1 VGVGVSDVNG
11 DISHT
16 YTNSQTGDIETNTQ
30 TVTILAGT
38 TEASFT
44 VNTIDDLLAET
55 DENFTVTISN
65 PQGGGLESIV
75 IDDAAASVVT
85 GITDGTP
92 TAEDTVYAVITG
104 DETVIEGDT
113 ADYSVSL
120 QDNDGNPVVV
130 TQATDVTVTFNNIST
145 QDADTDYNNA
155 QTITVTIPAG
165 QSSAALNVD
174 TIDDYLADDGENYSL
189 TITSV
194 GANEFEA
201 VDFSNETTNT
211 VTTTIDSNN
220 AGDSANEGG
229 LDSNDTVYVKLTG
242 DDSQIEAD
250 DAVLTHTL
258 SLVDA
263 DGQPVEIPVGGSVV
277 VNLSYLNDETTAVD
291 FDASSKLT
299 TVTFNASTGNQIILT
314 NTVLNDQLKE
324 GVENYQLA
332 ISSVDGTNSG
342 LESVKI
348 DTENSVTGEVV
359 DDVDL
364 KPDVNTVQEDG
375 VLTATG
381 NVLANDEIGT
391 ETSVSLQSQ
400 PSDAND
406 YGALTLNNDGSYTY
420 VLNNNSST
428 VQALARGEVVEQVF
442 TYRVGDDTQ
451 TLTITVTGTNDAPTL
466 DVSGNSNTTVNYT
479 TAYQEGDVPVAISD
493 SSTIADIDNNDTI
506 GSAFIVLTNSQT
518 GDLIA
523 IDEGDLPAGISA
535 TLLGNSRIE
544 LSGSASLADY
554 QSAID
559 AITFANTSA
568 TPSEIDRIIE
578 VTVTDINNADSN
590 TTTTV
595 ISVDATPQAVDDI
608 AQVTEGGKTI
618 SSNTT
623 SLNLLTNDDLGTPNT
638 TITSFT
644 YLDENGIS
652 QTGAIGS
659 AVDTQYG
666 SLTINANG
674 TWTYTSDDTSDNLNG
689 IIDSISYTITDA
701 DGDTST
707 ADFNI
712 TVDDTQP
719 TALIPEVTLNED
731 DLAGGTDTTPDA
743 LRAMRNLG
751 ITKAADDISDV
762 VFTGVTT
769 AGLEALALAS
779 NGEPLTYEV
788 SNDGHTVVASSA
800 TGNSVFTITLTNPT
814 DSTGDTQAFVFELQG
829 QLDHTDGVTITLP
842 VKYEIQDTDSATV
855 QKFNVNIEDD
865 KVLAKDDTPVSVVEG
880 SYVDGDDST
889 LLTGNVIDN
898 DKGADA
904 DLKINNFT
912 YSDKDGNTVEDS
924 TEFGVSL
931 ETPTGIL
938 TVNEDGSWTF
948 AANKAI
954 DNRDPAPNLQ
964 DDGSFSYTLIDADGD
979 VSDAAKQPIS
989 VTDTAPVIES
999 DESVVLK
1006 ESDLFPNSGTASTY
1020 VVKVESAF
1028 TVTGNEDNISDIY
1041 FTMGDGDLINGRFQS
1056 SGLPLYYRYA
1066 EVDGV
1071 IDYSTLYVSTTQR
1084 GELIADTVDN
1094 PNNNVIFKVEINP
1107 EGLPYTSA
1115 DALTYTATL
1124 YDTIRHDN
1132 IDADND
1138 GRLDNIIFDLDYAVV
1153 DEDGS
1158 ITEDQFDVEVEN
1170 RLFNKDLD
1178 FTINEGDFG
1187 DITGDENIA
1196 PNGKDA
1202 LLINAA
1208 ENFDGGVVTILN
1220 YDLSS
1225 SRVLQS
1231 GQSIYIDVNGNAI
1244 ATDDQDNPAIVGSL
1258 KNIGNGQ
1265 IEFNPEE
1272 NYSSIATPNDR
1283 NVGTAE
1289 APTGYE
1295 QTPDSFDPNYSVMFN
1310 IRLQD
1315 GGQTLTSRINIEVDP
1330 VADAPIIVIDA
1341 AEVDIVDGVYT
1352 NDVKEDSSTQLGFIA
1367 PIIGDNGGE
1376 ASTDLSI
1383 YDDPVYGDDYINGT
1397 KSENDDNTNGGSVDR
1412 SERFGAITLSG
1423 FPDGVQLFYTDVNG
1437 VQDISDRIGEDGT
1450 ITFKLTDGTHINNEF
1465 TADVENMTSADFES
1479 LIVSNPD
1486 QNATNFTVTMSVTE
1500 YEVDENGI
1508 PYPLEPNDS
1517 SSADPDGSLIGETTS
1532 VDILIDV
1539 QAVTDASIIDLVEP
1553 DTPLPPGTTSIT
1565 LSDDPNNGIDK
1576 NDTINAVIDEDSS
1589 LDLQSILNETFI
1601 DDDGSEEYWYSIEG
1615 FVDALNGQVVTIN
1628 GNSYTIADGTVTL
1641 PKARVTA
1648 SDLDPSFTFTPPKD
1662 FAGVINATLTL
1673 NTQDTDA
1680 DSVGIAPAIQTAS
1693 VQLNITV
1700 NPTIDVTAVNPQ
1712 AGAEDT
1718 AIALFTT
1725 NAVGDSVF
1733 TITDQNGSGEFSKEE
1748 FSKIGISQSSLD
1760 ASGGT
1765 VLNENNQ
1772 IVDLTTLAT
1781 ETIDGD
1787 IYYIFGNNPSDVAG
1801 FTIKPPAH
1809 SSTDISL
1816 TYFVE
1821 TTDGSV
1827 DSANP
1832 ITENETF
1839 DVTIKVT
1846 PVAERADIDS
1856 DGDNSNDV
1864 TLNPDHTY
1872 SALVFE
1878 DGDADGISSTA
1889 PVWYDLST
1897 DPSDTNFD
1905 LLDGWSNED
1914 DTNDNN
1920 IYTKSEETFARLIV
1934 QIRAE
1939 DGDWVNASGAQFR
1952 YDSAG
1957 ETQTVTAG
1965 KNGIDIPVAGLSSL
1979 AFIPPNNYSGELRIQ
1994 EQAVTIDYDE
2004 DDDTATD
2011 KVVSGESFLYLTVT
2025 PVADDVLLSV
2035 QPAKGEEDAGRSNG
2049 NPTDEDSYTPD
2060 DTIDNPE
2067 GGIAL
2072 KIKAQSKDKDG
2083 SETFNVTID
2092 AIPDGAYLYVW
2103 DADNGANGGY
2113 VLIDQNY
2120 GAVNDVTT
2128 VDNADDTWSV
2138 TLTDYQSDKVP
2149 SFIPPLNSNDNY
2161 TLQVTGVSVDGTDTS
2176 EPSASLAL
2184 PIKIDTIADKILN
2197 DELNKVTF
2205 DYGGQTSD
2213 NYAVILEE
2221 SALDAANSEIAFRS
2235 IFKTPEDIRSY
2246 DDDGSEIVT
2255 YVITGLDDRFAMQ
2268 GADVTFIG
2276 GEGTARQW
2284 VVTDEAINNGEIILK
2299 TADNFAG
2306 EINFNIK
2313 GVSTEKTGGSEASQ
2327 NLQPVQIFVKPDA
2340 LDNDVVNPTAE
2351 QNENDSVTLD
2361 FERAFRRTDNPD
2373 DWTSGV
2379 EELKSVAI
2387 SVTDLEALGVQL
2399 TVGVGVNSV
2408 VITSANLEVADAG
2421 FYTIERDSEGALPKA
2436 SIIAIPAEPASSES
2450 GFVNYQSGN
2459 DVYDFG
2465 IKYTVTDTV
2474 RATNNETADI
2484 VYQTSQTRETT
2495 FVVDVLPTTNVPS
2508 LVNLA
2513 EIETSETI
2521 DIDNADVADDEVI
2534 KTVTLTSPDL
2544 DGSEVFTR
2552 VQVDGVPDG
2561 ILVQV
2566 DANGD
2571 GTFVDAVKA
2580 GDTWYVDF
2588 DDETIDTFITASVD
2602 IKFSVKAGYDVD
2614 NADGLTITVTA
2625 YNQDAP
2631 DVEKSADATFELT
2644 LITGMDGGVEEPPE
2658 LVADLIVKSITL
2670 TEDGAGQSLDNF
2682 IIGSLNQVAYD
2693 NQTSAPISFTI
2704 ANLPD
2709 DVVLQTSNGVSLSKQ
2724 GNTWLISGNVTSD
2737 SDIADLLSNI
2747 SIIPTSDY
2755 STNNQSEAVALDISF
2770 TATDSNGDSETV
2782 TADDPAFP
2790 IGDPDTNDST
2800 LIVLPIT
2807 DYFGF
2812 HEEDP
2817 TAAQNDDNIVI
2828 AEDETRTLTL
2838 DLTKTA
2844 DVGNVEIIGGNVYL
2858 QFADNASVNG
2868 TLEDSNGVPLAT
2880 VSNPAGLPIGEYF
2893 VLPVG
2898 ANNPTS
2904 ANFNFIP
2911 ERNEDGATVIEAYVV
2926 HKETTD
2932 IPDHDIT
2939 TLVSRKDFEV
2949 TVEKGADPLLF
2960 VVNEAA
2966 SNLTVD
2972 EDQGEIGDT
2981 TDVNVVSIVYDTV
2994 QTDEDEGDNDQPA
3007 SFIINNIND
3016 NFTVYYVNDSGDI
3029 VIANKTGTGSWS
3041 LPSTETNPT
3050 PEIFIQAPENY
3061 SGTSSAV
3068 ISVLS
3073 TDGLQGDTTT
3083 VDLVFNPIADG
3094 VELTPQNSAG
3104 KAYTWVELNTNAK
3117 MEDTDGNDTGEGG
3130 SETLTLTI
3138 TPEDGKPFDE
3148 SMLFRIGDTGE
3159 VIGLRNADNDGDEVS
3174 VEFVAGSY
3182 VLSGVPS
3189 SSINDIQILY
3199 QSYNGTITYTGK
3211 TVETSDPDQVFSSE
3225 EIKTADLNLSE
3236 SVAIET
3242 GEQNDTITTTNSS
3255 TTVNSGVGDDSITG
3269 GAGDDFLDGGTGVN
3283 TLIGGAGN
3291 DTLVFSFDNSLMDGG
3306 DGIDTLL
3313 INVANTTIDF
3323 GGFDSG
3329 VIENIEMID
3338 LTGNDAQS
3346 LINIGTND
3354 VITMTESNNELFING
3369 DDEDKISLTAEFV
3382 EQEVSDQADYI
3393 QYQSTIDSTVNLYVH
3408 EDITI
3413 L

>member
-1 VGVGVSDVNG
+1 MKIDNVPVTDVTV
-11 DISHT
+11 DITYT

-30 TVTILAGT
+30 TVTILAGA

-44 VNTIDDLLAET
+44 VDTIDDLLAET

-75 IDDAAASVVT
+75 IDDTAASVVT

-104 DETVIEGDT
+104 DETVTEGDT

-120 QDNDGNPVVV
+120 KDNDGNPVIV
-130 TQATDVTVTFNNIST
+130 TQDTDVTVTFNNGST
-145 QDADTDYNNA
+145 QDADTEYNNA

-201 VDFSNETTNT
+201 VDFSDEATNT

-229 LDSNDTVYVKLTG
+229 LDSNDSVYVKLTG

-263 DGQPVEIPVGGSVV
+263 DGQPVELPVGGSVV
-277 VNLSYLNDETTAVD
+277 VNLSYLNDETTAAD

-342 LESVKI
+342 FESVKI
-348 DTENSVTGEVV
+348 DTQNSATGEIV

-381 NVLANDEIGT
+381 NVLTNDEIGT
-391 ETSVSLQSQ
+391 ESSVSLQSQ

-420 VLNNNSST
+420 ILDNDSST
-428 VQALARGEVVEQVF
+428 VQALAQGEAIDQVF
-442 TYRVGDDTQ
+442 TYKVGEVTQ
-451 TLTITVTGTNDAPTL
+451 ILTITVTGTNDAPTL
-466 DVSGNSNTTVNYT
+466 DVSGNSNTTVNYA
-479 TAYQEGDVPVAISD
+479 TAYQEGGVPVAISD
-493 SSTIADIDNNDTI
+493 SSAIADIDNNDTI
-506 GSAFIVLTNSQT
+506 GSALIVLTNSQI

-523 IDEGDLPAGISA
+523 IDEGALPAGIAA

-544 LSGSASLADY
+544 LSGNASLADY

-652 QTGAIGS
+652 QTGVTGS
-659 AVDTQYG
+659 AIDTQYG

-731 DLAGGTDTTPDA
+731 DLTGGTDTTPDA
-743 LRAMRNLG
+743 LRATRNLG

-769 AGLEALALAS
+769 AGLEALALES
-779 NGEPLTYEV
+779 NGEPLTYQV
-788 SNDGHTVVASSA
+788 SNGGHTVVASSA

-912 YSDKDGNTVEDS
+912 YLDKDGNAVEDS
-924 TEFGVSL
+924 TEFGVDL

-979 VSDAAKQPIS
+979 VSDAAEQSIS
-989 VTDTAPVIES
+989 VTDTVPIIES
-999 DESVVLK
+999 DESVILK
-1006 ESDLFPNSGTASTY
+1006 EDELFPNSGTASTY
-1020 VVKVESAF
+1020 VAKVESAF

-1041 FTMGDGDLINGRFQS
+1041 FTVADGTLINGRFQS

-1124 YDTIRHDN
+1124 YDTIKHDN

-1170 RLFNKDLD
+1170 RAFDEDIN

-1187 DITGDENIA
+1187 DVTEDENVS

-1208 ENFDGGVVTILN
+1208 ENFDGGIVTILN

-1225 SRVLQS
+1225 SIDLQS
-1231 GQSIYIDVNGNAI
+1231 GDLIYIDVNGNARD
-1244 ATDDQDNPAIVGSL
+1244 ANGLYTAENPAVVGSL
-1258 KNIGNGQ
+1258 RNIGNGQ

-1310 IRLQD
+1310 LRAQV
-1315 GGQTLTSRINIEVDP
+1315 GGQTLTSKINIEVDP
-1330 VADAPIIVIDA
+1330 VADAPIIIIDDT
-1341 AEVDIVDGVYT
+1341 EVDIVDGVYT
-1352 NDVKEDSSTQLGFIA
+1352 NYVEEDSSTQLGFIA
-1367 PIIGDNGGE
+1367 PIIGDNGVE

-1383 YDDPVYGDDYINGT
+1383 YDPNYVNGT
-1397 KSENDDNTNGGSVDR
+1397 KRENDDDINGGSVDR

-1423 FPDGVQLFYTDVNG
+1423 LPEGAQLFY
-1437 VQDISDRIGEDGT
+1437 IDGSGTQQIIIARTGDDGKVT
-1450 ITFKLTDGTHINNEF
+1450 IKLTDGTHIADSEF
-1465 TADVENMTSADFES
+1465 TADVEMTSAQFES
-1479 LIVSNPD
+1479 LIVSHLEQD
-1486 QNATNFTVTMSVTE
+1486 ATNFTVTMSVTE
-1500 YEVDENGI
+1500 YEVDENGV

-1517 SSADPDGSLIGETTS
+1517 SSADPDGSLIAETTS
-1532 VDILIDV
+1532 VDMLIDV
-1539 QAVTDASIIDLVEP
+1539 QAVTDTTVIDLVEP
-1553 DTPLPPGTTSIT
+1553 VALPPGTTSIT

-1589 LDLQSILNETFI
+1589 LDLQSVLNETFV
-1601 DDDGSEEYWYSIEG
+1601 DTDGSERYWYSIEG
-1615 FVDALNGQVVTIN
+1615 LAELNGQVVMVN
-1628 GNSYTIADGTVTL
+1628 GTSYTVTNGTVTL
-1641 PKARVTA
+1641 PRARVTD
-1648 SDLDPSFTFTPPKD
+1648 DLDPSFIFTPPAD
-1662 FAGVINATLTL
+1662 FAGVIEATLTL
-1673 NTQDTDA
+1673 NTLDRDA
-1680 DSVGIAPAIQTAS
+1680 DSANIAPAIQTEKTS

-1712 AGAEDT
+1712 TGAEDT

-1725 NAVGDSVF
+1725 NDAGDSVF
-1733 TITDQNGSGEFSKEE
+1733 TITDKDGSEE

-1765 VLNENNQ
+1765 VLDENNQ

-1787 IYYIFGNNPSDVAG
+1787 IYYIFGDNLSNVAG
-1801 FTIKPPAH
+1801 YTITPPAH
-1809 SSTDISL
+1809 SSADISL

-1827 DSANP
+1827 DSDNP
-1832 ITENETF
+1832 ITDNETF

-1846 PVAERADIDS
+1846 PVAESADIDS

-1864 TLNPDHTY
+1864 TLNSGHTY
-1872 SALVFE
+1872 DVPVFE
-1878 DGDADGISSTA
+1878 DGDDDGVSSSA

-1897 DPSDTNFD
+1897 DAGFN
-1905 LLDGWSNED
+1905 LLNGWSNED
-1914 DTNDNN
+1914 DSTDFGKPSHSAVS
-1920 IYTKSEETFARLIV
+1920 IDSEETFARLTV

-1939 DGDWVNASGAQFR
+1939 NGDWVNATGAQFR
-1952 YDSAG
+1952 YDIAG

-1965 KNGIDIPVAGLSSL
+1965 TNGVDVPVAGLSSL

-2004 DDDTATD
+2004 DDDTAID

-2035 QPAKGEEDAGRSNG
+2035 QPAQGVEDAGRSNG
-2049 NPTDEDSYTPD
+2049 NPTGIDGYTPD
-2060 DTIDNPE
+2060 DTIDNPS
-2067 GGIAL
+2067 GGIEL
-2072 KIKAQSKDKDG
+2072 KIKAQSKDTDG
-2083 SETFNVTID
+2083 SETFNITING
-2092 AIPDGAYLYVW
+2092 IPDGASLYVW
-2103 DADNGANGGY
+2103 DTANGANGGY

-2120 GAVNDVTT
+2120 GTVNDIATVD
-2128 VDNADDTWSV
+2128 VDNADNIWSV
-2138 TLTDYQSDKVP
+2138 TLTDYQNDKVP
-2149 SFIPPLNSNDNY
+2149 LFIPPLNSNEDY
-2161 TLQVTGVSVDGTDTS
+2161 TLLVSGVSVDGADTS
-2176 EPSASLAL
+2176 EPSTPLAL
-2184 PIKIDTIADKILN
+2184 PIKITTVADKILN
-2197 DELNKVTF
+2197 DELNEVTF
-2205 DYGGQTSD
+2205 DYGGQTSES
-2213 NYAVILEE
+2213 YAVILEE
-2221 SALDAANSEIAFRS
+2221 SDLDAADNEIVFS
-2235 IFKTPEDIRSY
+2235 TIFQTPMDIRSY
-2246 DDDGSEIVT
+2246 DNDGSEVVT
-2255 YVITGLDDRFAMQ
+2255 YVITGLDDRFTMQ

-2276 GEGTARQW
+2276 GQGAARQW

-2299 TADNFAG
+2299 TEDNFAG

-2313 GVSTEKTGGSEASQ
+2313 GVSTERTGGSEESQ
-2327 NLQPVQIFVKPDA
+2327 NNQPVQIFVKPDA

-2351 QNENDSVTLD
+2351 QNENESVTLD
-2361 FERAFRRTDNPD
+2361 FERAFRRTDNTD
-2373 DWTSGV
+2373 NWTSGV

-2387 SVTDLEALGVQL
+2387 SLTDLDALGVQL
-2399 TVGVGVNSV
+2399 TVGDV
-2408 VITSANLEVADAG
+2408 VITSSNPEVDAG
-2421 FYTIERDSEGALPKA
+2421 FYTIERDSDGALPVT
-2436 SIIAIPAEPASSES
+2436 SIIAIAADPASAES
-2450 GFVNYQSGN
+2450 KFVNHQSGN
-2459 DVYDFG
+2459 DVYQFG

-2484 VYQTSQTRETT
+2484 VYQTTSTRETD
-2495 FVVDVLPTTNVPS
+2495 FVVDVLPITDEPS

-2513 EIETSETI
+2513 EIKTSETI
-2521 DIDNADVADDEVI
+2521 DIVNLDAADDEFI

-2566 DANGD
+2566 DANGN
-2571 GTFVDAVKA
+2571 GTFVEAIKA
-2580 GDTWYVDF
+2580 GDTWYVVF
-2588 DDETIDTFITASVD
+2588 DDETINTSITASVD

-2614 NADGLTITVTA
+2614 NAENVPITVTA

-2631 DVEKSADATFELT
+2631 DVEQSAQATFALT
-2644 LITGMDGGVEEPPE
+2644 LITGMDGGVEEPPV

-2682 IIGSLNQVAYD
+2682 ITGTLNQVAYD

-2709 DVVLQTSNGVSLSKQ
+2709 DVVLESSNGVSLSKQ

-2737 SDIADLLSNI
+2737 SDIAELLSNI

-2755 STNNQSEAVALDISF
+2755 STNNQSEAVILDISF
-2770 TATDSNGDSETV
+2770 TATDSNGDSDSEAVTV
-2782 TADDPAFP
+2782 DNQ
-2790 IGDPDTNDST
+2790 GTNDST

-2807 DYFGF
+2807 DYFEF
-2812 HEEDP
+2812 HEDDP
-2817 TAAQNDDNIVI
+2817 TVPENDDNIVI

-2838 DLTKTA
+2838 ELTKTA
-2844 DVGNVEIIGGNVYL
+2844 DVGNVEVIDGSVYL
-2858 QFADNASVNG
+2858 RFTNNASING

-2880 VSNPAGLPIGEYF
+2880 VTNPVGLPVGEYF

-2898 ANNPTS
+2898 ADNPAS
-2904 ANFNFIP
+2904 ANFNFVP
-2911 ERNEDGATVIEAYVV
+2911 DANEDGATVIEAYVV

-2932 IPDHDIT
+2932 IPDHDTT
-2939 TLVSRKDFEV
+2939 TLVSRKDFEI
-2949 TVEKGADPLLF
+2949 TVEKGPDPLLF

-2972 EDQGEIGDT
+2972 EDQGEIGADT
-2981 TDVNVVSIVYDTV
+2981 DINVVSIVYDTV
-2994 QTDEDEGDNDQPA
+2994 QTDEDDQPA
-3007 SFIINNIND
+3007 TFILNNVND
-3016 NFTVYYVNDSGDI
+3016 NFTVYYVNDGGDI

-3117 MEDTDGNDTGEGG
+3117 MEDTDGNGIDEGG

-3138 TPEDGKPFDE
+3138 TPEDDKPFDE

-3159 VIGLRNADNDGDEVS
+3159 VIGLRNADNDGDGVS
-3174 VEFVAGSY
+3174 VEFVGGSY

-3199 QSYNGTITYTGK
+3199 QAYNGTITYTGK
-3211 TVETSDPDQVFSSE
+3211 TVETSDPEQVFSSE

-3242 GEQNDTITTTNSS
+3242 GEQNDTIITTNSS
-3255 TTVNSGVGDDSITG
+3255 TTVNSGAGDDSITG

-3291 DTLVFSFDNSLMDGG
+3291 DTLVFSADNTLMDGG

-3313 INVANTTIDF
+3313 INVDNTTIDF
-3323 GGFDSG
+3323 GDFDSS
-3329 VIENIEMID
+3329 VINNMEIID
-3338 LTGNDAQS
+3338 MTGNGAQS
-3346 LINIGTND
+3346 LINLSTSD
-3354 VITMTESNNELFING
+3354 VIAMTDSNNELFING
-3369 DDEDKISLTAEFV
+3369 DNGDNGNNGNNGDEVSLTADFV
-3382 EQEVSDQADYI
+3382 AQQVSDQADYT
-3393 QYQSTIDSTVNLYVH
+3393 QYQSTIDPTVNLYIH
-3408 EDITI
+3408 SDITI

>member
-1 VGVGVSDVNG
+1 M
-11 DISHT
+11 T
-16 YTNSQTGDIETNTQ
+16 
-30 TVTILAGT
+30 
-38 TEASFT
+38 
-44 VNTIDDLLAET
+44 
-55 DENFTVTISN
+55 
-65 PQGGGLESIV
+65 
-75 IDDAAASVVT
+75 
-85 GITDGTP
+85 
-92 TAEDTVYAVITG
+92 
-104 DETVIEGDT
+104 EGDT

-120 QDNDGNPVVV
+120 KDNDGNPVIV
-130 TQATDVTVTFNNIST
+130 TQDTDVTVTFNNGST
-145 QDADTDYNNA
+145 QDADTEYNNA

-201 VDFSNETTNT
+201 VDFSDEATNT

-229 LDSNDTVYVKLTG
+229 LDSNDIVYVKLTG

-250 DAVLTHTL
+250 NAALTHTL

-263 DGQPVEIPVGGSVV
+263 DGQPVELPVGGSVV
-277 VNLSYLNDETTAVD
+277 VNLSYVNDETTAAD

-324 GVENYQLA
+324 GFENYQLA

-342 LESVKI
+342 FESVKI

-391 ETSVSLQSQ
+391 ESSVSLQSQ

-420 VLNNNSST
+420 VLNNDSST
-428 VQALARGEVVEQVF
+428 VQALAQREVIEQVF
-442 TYRVGDDTQ
+442 TYKVGEVTQ

-466 DVSGNSNTTVNYT
+466 DVSGNSNTTVNYA
-479 TAYQEGDVPVAISD
+479 TAYQEGGVPVAISD
-493 SSTIADIDNNDTI
+493 SSAIADIDNNDTI
-506 GSAFIVLTNSQT
+506 GSALIVLTNSQT

-523 IDEGDLPAGISA
+523 IDEGALPAGIAA

-544 LSGSASLADY
+544 LSGNASLADY

-559 AITFANTSA
+559 GITFANTSA

-590 TTTTV
+590 ITTTV

-623 SLNLLTNDDLGTPNT
+623 SLNLLTNDDLGTENT
-638 TITSFT
+638 AITGFT
-644 YLDENGIS
+644 YTNESGNQIQVNSTDLGN
-652 QTGAIGS
+652 

-701 DGDTST
+701 DGDIST

-731 DLAGGTDTTPDA
+731 DLTDGTDATPDA
-743 LRAMRNLG
+743 LRATRNLG

-769 AGLEALALAS
+769 AGLEALALES
-779 NGEPLTYEV
+779 NGEPLTYQV

-814 DSTGDTQAFVFELQG
+814 DSTGNAQAFVFELQG

-912 YSDKDGNTVEDS
+912 YLDKDGNAVEDS
-924 TEFGVSL
+924 TEFGVDL

-954 DNRDPAPNLQ
+954 DNRVPAPPLPDPQ
-964 DDGSFSYTLIDADGD
+964 EDGSFSYTLIDADGD
-979 VSDAAKQPIS
+979 VSDAAEQPIS

-999 DESVVLK
+999 DESVILK

-1041 FTMGDGDLINGRFQS
+1041 FTMGDGTLINGRFES

-1124 YDTIRHDN
+1124 YDTIKHDN

-1158 ITEDQFDVEVEN
+1158 IAEDQFDVEVEN
-1170 RLFNKDLD
+1170 RVFNEDFN
-1178 FTINEGDFG
+1178 FTINEDDFA
-1187 DITGDENIA
+1187 DITEDESTA
-1196 PNGKDA
+1196 ANGRDA

-1208 ENFDGGVVTILN
+1208 ENFDGGMVTILN

-1225 SRVLQS
+1225 SIDLQS

-1244 ATDDQDNPAIVGSL
+1244 NTDDSDNPAIVGSL
-1258 KNIGNGQ
+1258 RNIGNGQ
-1265 IEFNPEE
+1265 IEFVPEE

-1283 NVGTAE
+1283 VDL
-1289 APTGYE
+1289 PDRPSSYE
-1295 QTPDSFDPNYSVMFN
+1295 QTPNEFNDFYSVMFN
-1310 IRLQD
+1310 LRAQV
-1315 GGQTLTSRINIEVDP
+1315 GGQTLTSKVNIEVDP
-1330 VADAPIIVIDA
+1330 VADAPIIIIDD
-1341 AEVDIVDGVYT
+1341 EVNIVNGVYT
-1352 NDVKEDSSTQLGFIA
+1352 NYVEEDSSTQLGFIA
-1367 PIIGDNGGE
+1367 PIIGDNGDE
-1376 ASTDLSI
+1376 VS
-1383 YDDPVYGDDYINGT
+1383 
-1397 KSENDDNTNGGSVDR
+1397 NDDAINGGSVDR

-1423 FPDGVQLFYTDVNG
+1423 FPDGAQLFYTDG
-1437 VQDISDRIGEDGT
+1437 SGTQQIIIARTGDDGT
-1450 ITFKLTDGTHINNEF
+1450 VTIKLTDGTHIADSEF
-1465 TADVENMTSADFES
+1465 TADVEMTSAQFES
-1479 LIVSNPD
+1479 LIVSHPEQD
-1486 QNATNFTVTMSVTE
+1486 ATNFTVTMSVTE
-1500 YEVDENGI
+1500 YEVDENGV

-1517 SSADPDGSLIGETTS
+1517 SSADPDGSLIAETTS
-1532 VDILIDV
+1532 VDMLIDV
-1539 QAVTDASIIDLVEP
+1539 QAVTDTTVIDLVEP
-1553 DTPLPPGTTSIT
+1553 VALPPGTTSIT

-1576 NDTINAVIDEDSS
+1576 NDTINAVINEDSS
-1589 LDLQSILNETFI
+1589 LDLQSVLNETFV
-1601 DDDGSEEYWYSIEG
+1601 DTDGSERYWYSIEG
-1615 FVDALNGQVVTIN
+1615 LAELNGQVVMVN
-1628 GNSYTIADGTVTL
+1628 GTSYTVTNGTVTL
-1641 PKARVTA
+1641 PRARVTD
-1648 SDLDPSFTFTPPKD
+1648 DLDPSFIFTPPAD
-1662 FAGVINATLTL
+1662 FAGVIEATLTL
-1673 NTQDTDA
+1673 NTLDRDV
-1680 DSVGIAPAIQTAS
+1680 DSANITPGIQVERTS

-1725 NAVGDSVF
+1725 NAAGDSVF
-1733 TITDQNGSGEFSKEE
+1733 TITDQDGSETLSIVGILKDQIDDLITAGAEISLNGTL
-1748 FSKIGISQSSLD
+1748 ITT
-1760 ASGGT
+1760 A
-1765 VLNENNQ
+1765 
-1772 IVDLTTLAT
+1772 DLTDEEPYYGFDVTDLDGY
-1781 ETIDGD
+1781 TI
-1787 IYYIFGNNPSDVAG
+1787 
-1801 FTIKPPAH
+1801 TPPAH

-1827 DSANP
+1827 DSDNP

-1839 DVTIKVT
+1839 DVTIEVT
-1846 PVAERADIDS
+1846 PVAESADIDS
-1856 DGDNSNDV
+1856 DGDGDNSNDV

-1878 DGDADGISSTA
+1878 DGDEDGISSTA

-1897 DPSDTNFD
+1897 DPSDTNFN
-1905 LLDGWSNED
+1905 LLNGWSNED
-1914 DTNDNN
+1914 DSTDFGKPSHSAVS
-1920 IYTKSEETFARLIV
+1920 IDSEETFARLII

-1939 DGDWVNASGAQFR
+1939 NGDWVNATGAQFR
-1952 YDSAG
+1952 YDIAG

-1965 KNGIDIPVAGLSSL
+1965 TNGVDVPVAGLSSL

-2035 QPAKGEEDAGRSNG
+2035 QPAQGVEDAGRSNG
-2049 NPTDEDSYTPD
+2049 NPTGIDGYTPA
-2060 DTIDNPE
+2060 DTVDTPE
-2067 GGIAL
+2067 EGIEL
-2072 KIKAQSKDKDG
+2072 KIKAQSKDTDG
-2083 SETFNVTID
+2083 SETFNITID
-2092 AIPDGAYLYVW
+2092 AIPDGASLYVW
-2103 DADNGANGGY
+2103 DAANGANGGY

-2120 GAVNDVTT
+2120 GTVNDIAT
-2128 VDNADDTWSV
+2128 VDNIGDTWSV
-2138 TLTDYQSDKVP
+2138 TLTDYQNDKVP
-2149 SFIPPLNSNDNY
+2149 FFIPPLNSNDDY
-2161 TLQVTGVSVDGTDTS
+2161 TLQVSGVSVDGADIS
-2176 EPSASLAL
+2176 DPSTPLAL
-2184 PIKIDTIADKILN
+2184 PIKITTVADKILN
-2197 DELNKVTF
+2197 DELNEVTF
-2205 DYGGQTSD
+2205 DYDGQTSD
-2213 NYAVILEE
+2213 SYAVILEE
-2221 SALDAANSEIAFRS
+2221 SDLDAADNEIVFS
-2235 IFKTPEDIRSY
+2235 TIFQTPMDIRSY
-2246 DDDGSEIVT
+2246 DNDGSEVVT
-2255 YVITGLDDRFAMQ
+2255 YVITGLDDRFTMQ
-2268 GADVTFIG
+2268 GSDVTFIG

-2284 VVTDEAINNGEIILK
+2284 VVTDEAINSGEIVLK
-2299 TADNFAG
+2299 TEDNFAG

-2313 GVSTEKTGGSEASQ
+2313 GISTEKTGGSEASQ

-2351 QNENDSVTLD
+2351 QNENGSVTLD
-2361 FERAFRRTDNPD
+2361 FERAFRRTDNTD
-2373 DWTSGV
+2373 NWTSGV
-2379 EELKSVAI
+2379 EELDSVAI
-2387 SVTDLEALGVQL
+2387 SLTDLEALGVQL
-2399 TVGVGVNSV
+2399 TVGGV
-2408 VITSANLEVADAG
+2408 VITSANPEVDAAG
-2421 FYTIERDSEGALPKA
+2421 FYTIERDSEGALPEA
-2436 SIIAIPAEPASSES
+2436 SIIAIPAEPASAQS
-2450 GFVNYQSGN
+2450 GFVNHKSGN

-2484 VYQTSQTRETT
+2484 VYQTTLTRETD
-2495 FVVDVLPTTNVPS
+2495 FVVDVLPITDEPS

-2521 DIDNADVADDEVI
+2521 NIVNADTADNEFI

-2552 VQVDGVPDG
+2552 VQVGGVPDG

-2566 DANGD
+2566 DADGD
-2571 GTFVDAVKA
+2571 GTFVDAIKA
-2580 GDTWYVDF
+2580 SDTWYVVF
-2588 DDETIDTFITASVD
+2588 DDETINTSITASID

-2614 NADGLTITVTA
+2614 NAENVPITVTA

-2631 DVEKSADATFELT
+2631 DVEQLARAAFKLT
-2644 LITGMDGGVEEPPE
+2644 LVTGTNDNGEEPPE
-2658 LVADLIVKSITL
+2658 LVADLIVQPITL
-2670 TEDGAGQSLDNF
+2670 TEDGAAEPLSNH
-2682 IIGSLNQVAYD
+2682 ITATLNDVAYA
-2693 NQTSAPISFTI
+2693 NQAAAPFSFTI
-2704 ANLPD
+2704 GNLPD
-2709 DVVLQTSNGVSLSKQ
+2709 DVLLSYNGSDQQVSISKQ
-2724 GNTWLISGNVTSD
+2724 GDTWLISGNAIENADIVTILN
-2737 SDIADLLSNI
+2737 DITLV
-2747 SIIPTSDY
+2747 PTSDY
-2755 STNNQSEAVALDISF
+2755 STNNQSEAVTLDISF

-2782 TADDPAFP
+2782 TAADPEFP

-2812 HEEDP
+2812 HEDDP
-2817 TAAQNDDNIVI
+2817 TAPQSDDNIVI

-2844 DVGNVEIIGGNVYL
+2844 DVGNVEVIGGSVYL
-2858 QFADNASVNG
+2858 RFANNASING

-2880 VSNPAGLPIGEYF
+2880 ATNPAGLPVGEYF

-2898 ANNPTS
+2898 ANNPAS

-2932 IPDHDIT
+2932 IPDHDTT

-2949 TVEKGADPLLF
+2949 TVEKGPDPLLF

-2972 EDQGEIGDT
+2972 EDQGEIGADT
-2981 TDVNVVSIVYDTV
+2981 DINVVSIVYDTV
-2994 QTDEDEGDNDQPA
+2994 QTDEDDQPA
-3007 SFIINNIND
+3007 TFILNNVND
-3016 NFTVYYVNDSGDI
+3016 NFTVYYVNDGGDI

-3117 MEDTDGNDTGEGG
+3117 MEDTDGNGIDEGG

-3159 VIGLRNADNDGDEVS
+3159 VIGLRNADNDGDGVS
-3174 VEFVAGSY
+3174 VEFVGGSY

-3199 QSYNGTITYTGK
+3199 QAYNGTITYTGK
-3211 TVETSDPDQVFSSE
+3211 TVETSDPEQVFSSE

-3255 TTVNSGVGDDSITG
+3255 TTVNSGAGDDSITG
-3269 GAGDDFLDGGTGVN
+3269 GAGDDFLDGSTGVN

-3291 DTLVFSFDNSLMDGG
+3291 DTLVFSAINALMDGG

-3313 INVANTTIDF
+3313 INVDNTTMDF
-3323 GGFDSG
+3323 GDFDSS
-3329 VIENIEMID
+3329 VINNMEIID
-3338 LTGNDAQS
+3338 MTGNGAQS
-3346 LINIGTND
+3346 LINLSTSD
-3354 VITMTESNNELFING
+3354 VIAMTDSNNELFING
-3369 DDEDKISLTAEFV
+3369 DNGNNGNNGNNGDEVSLTADFV
-3382 EQEVSDQADYI
+3382 AQQVSDQADYT
-3393 QYQSTIDSTVNLYVH
+3393 QYQSTIDPAVNLYIH
-3408 EDITI
+3408 NDITI

>member
-1 VGVGVSDVNG
+1 MAVPLIGDDIDGTVASVTVLQVPPTNQGVL
-11 DISHT
+11 T
-16 YTNSQTGDIETNTQ
+16 YEDDGQ
-30 TVTILAGT
+30 TVELTPGT
-38 TEASFT
+38 VLTADQITSVVFT
-44 VNTIDDLLAET
+44 PAPNFNGRVSNIQFSTTDDDGAISAPATVEI
-55 DENFTVTISN
+55 TVT
-65 PQGGGLESIV
+65 P
-75 IDDAAASVVT
+75 VVD
-85 GITDGTP
+85 ITY
-92 TAEDTVYAVITG
+92 VVITG
-104 DETVIEGDT
+104 DENVIEGKEAEYTVKFLDE
-113 ADYSVSL
+113 S
-120 QDNDGNPVVV
+120 GNPVVV
-130 TQATDVTVTFNNIST
+130 TQATDVTVIFNNVST
-145 QDADTDYNNA
+145 QDADTGYNNA
-155 QTITVTIPAG
+155 QTITVTIPTG
-165 QSSAALNVD
+165 QSSVALDVD

-201 VDFSNETTNT
+201 VDFSDEATNT

-229 LDSNDTVYVKLTG
+229 LDSNDVVYVKLTG
-242 DDSQIEAD
+242 DDSQVEAD

-263 DGQPVEIPVGGSVV
+263 DGQPVVLPVSGSVV

-314 NTVLNDQLKE
+314 NRVLNDQLKE
-324 GVENYQLA
+324 GIENYQLS

-342 LESVKI
+342 FESVQI
-348 DTENSVTGEVV
+348 VTENSVTGQIV

-375 VLTATG
+375 ILTATG
-381 NVLANDEIGT
+381 NVLANDEVGT

-428 VQALARGEVVEQVF
+428 VQALARGEAVEQVF

-466 DVSGNSNTTVNYT
+466 DVSDNSNTTANYA
-479 TAYQEGDVPVAISD
+479 TAYQEGGVPVAISD
-493 SSTIADIDNNDTI
+493 SSAIADIDNNDTI
-506 GSAFIVLTNSQT
+506 GNVLIVLTNSQT

-523 IDEGDLPAGISA
+523 IEEGDLPAGISA

-578 VTVTDINNADSN
+578 VTVTDINNANSN

-595 ISVDATPQAVDDI
+595 ISVDATPQAVDDT

-652 QTGAIGS
+652 QTGVTGS
-659 AVDTQYG
+659 VIDTQYG

-674 TWTYTSDDTSDNLNG
+674 TWSYTSDDTSDNLNG

-701 DGDTST
+701 DGDTSS

-731 DLAGGTDTTPDA
+731 DLTGGTDTTPDA
-743 LRAMRNLG
+743 LRVTRNLG

-762 VFTGVTT
+762 IFTGVTT
-769 AGLEALALAS
+769 AGLEALALES
-779 NGEPLTYEV
+779 NGEPLTYQV
-788 SNDGHTVVASSA
+788 SNDGHTMVASAIGSE
-800 TGNSVFTITLTNPT
+800 VFTITLTNPT
-814 DSTGDTQAFVFELQG
+814 DSTGDAQAFIFELQG

-855 QKFNVNIEDD
+855 QQFNVNIADD
-865 KVLAKDDTPVSVVEG
+865 KVLATDDTPVSVVEG

-889 LLTGNVIDN
+889 LLTGNVLDN

-904 DLKINNFT
+904 DLKINTFT
-912 YSDKDGNTVEDS
+912 YLDTDGNTVEDS
-924 TEFGVSL
+924 TDFGVGL

-948 AANKAI
+948 AANKEI

-979 VSDAAKQPIS
+979 VSDAAEQPIS

-1006 ESDLFPNSGTASTY
+1006 EGDLFPDSGTASTY
-1020 VVKVESAF
+1020 VVKVDSAF

-1041 FTMGDGDLINGRFQS
+1041 FIMGDGDPINGRFQS

-1084 GELIADTVDN
+1084 GDLIADTVDN

-1132 IDADND
+1132 IDANND

-1178 FTINEGDFG
+1178 FTINEGDFA
-1187 DITGDENIA
+1187 DLTEDENIA

-1225 SRVLQS
+1225 SIDLQS
-1231 GQSIYIDVNGNAI
+1231 GEFIYIDVNGNAI
-1244 ATDDQDNPAIVGSL
+1244 NTDDQNNPAIVGSL
-1258 KNIGNGQ
+1258 RNIGNGQ

-1283 NVGTAE
+1283 ADLPNR
-1289 APTGYE
+1289 PSSYE
-1295 QTPDSFDPNYSVMFN
+1295 QTPNEFNDFYSVMFN
-1310 IRLQD
+1310 LRAQD

-1352 NDVKEDSSTQLGFIA
+1352 NYVEEDSSTQLGFIA
-1367 PIIGDNGGE
+1367 PIIGDNGVE

-1383 YDDPVYGDDYINGT
+1383 YDPNYVNGT
-1397 KSENDDNTNGGSVDR
+1397 KRENDDNINGGSVDR
-1412 SERFGAITLSG
+1412 TERFGAITLSG
-1423 FPDGVQLFYTDVNG
+1423 LPEGAQLSYIDGSGTQQIIIARTGD
-1437 VQDISDRIGEDGT
+1437 DGT
-1450 ITFKLTDGTHINNEF
+1450 VTIKLTDGTHIADSEF
-1465 TADVENMTSADFES
+1465 TADVEMTSDQFES
-1479 LIVSNPD
+1479 LIVFHPD
-1486 QNATNFTVTMSVTE
+1486 QDATNFTVTMSVTE
-1500 YEVDENGI
+1500 YEVDENGV

-1517 SSADPDGSLIGETTS
+1517 SSVDPDSSLIAETTS

-1539 QAVTDASIIDLVEP
+1539 QAVTDTTVIDLLEP
-1553 DTPLPPGTTSIT
+1553 VALPPSTTSIT
-1565 LSDDPNNGIDK
+1565 LSDEPNNGIDK

-1589 LDLQSILNETFI
+1589 LDLQSILNETFV
-1601 DDDGSEEYWYSIEG
+1601 DTDGSEEYWYSIEG
-1615 FVDALNGQVVTIN
+1615 LGELNGQVVTVN
-1628 GNSYTIADGTVTL
+1628 GVSYTVADGTVEL
-1641 PKARVTA
+1641 PRAQVTA
-1648 SDLDPSFTFTPPKD
+1648 EDLDPSFTFTPPAD

-1673 NTQDTDA
+1673 NTR
-1680 DSVGIAPAIQTAS
+1680 DSDSDSIDVNPAIQIEQTS

-1700 NPTIDVTAVNPQ
+1700 NPTIDVTVVDPQ
-1712 AGAEDT
+1712 VGDEDA
-1718 AIALFTT
+1718 AIALFTI
-1725 NAVGDSVF
+1725 NDAGDSVF
-1733 TITDQNGSGEFSKEE
+1733 TITDQDSSETLSIVGILKDQIDDLITAGAEISLNGTPITTADLTDEGLYYGFNVD
-1748 FSKIGISQSSLD
+1748 SLD
-1760 ASGGT
+1760 GY
-1765 VLNENNQ
+1765 
-1772 IVDLTTLAT
+1772 
-1781 ETIDGD
+1781 TI
-1787 IYYIFGNNPSDVAG
+1787 
-1801 FTIKPPAH
+1801 TPPAH
-1809 SSTDISL
+1809 SSADIAL

-1827 DSANP
+1827 DSDNP
-1832 ITENETF
+1832 ITDNDTF

-1846 PVAERADIDS
+1846 PVAESANIDS
-1856 DGDNSNDV
+1856 DGGNGTDV

-1872 SALVFE
+1872 AVPAFE
-1878 DGDADGISSTA
+1878 DGDDDGVSSSA

-1897 DPSDTNFD
+1897 DAGFI
-1905 LLDGWSNED
+1905 LLNGWSNED
-1914 DTNDNN
+1914 DTNDFGEPSHNN
-1920 IYTKSEETFARLIV
+1920 NRTDSEETFARLIV
-1934 QIRAE
+1934 QIK
-1939 DGDWVNASGAQFR
+1939 DDNGDWVNASGAQFR
-1952 YDSAG
+1952 YDIAG
-1957 ETQTVTAG
+1957 EPQTVTAG
-1965 KNGIDIPVAGLSSL
+1965 KNGVDVPVAGLSSL

-2011 KVVSGESFLYLTVT
+2011 KVLSGESFLYLTVT

-2035 QPAKGEEDAGRSNG
+2035 QPAQGVEDAGRSNG
-2049 NPTDEDSYTPD
+2049 NPTGIDGYTPA
-2060 DTIDNPE
+2060 DTIDTPE
-2067 GGIAL
+2067 GGIEL
-2072 KIKAQSKDKDG
+2072 KIKAQSKDTDG
-2083 SETFNVTID
+2083 SETFNITID
-2092 AIPDGAYLYVW
+2092 ALPDGASLYVW
-2103 DADNGANGGY
+2103 DADNSTNGGY
-2113 VLIDQNY
+2113 VLINQNY
-2120 GAVNDVTT
+2120 GTVNDIAT
-2128 VDNADDTWSV
+2128 VDNAGITWSV
-2138 TLTDYQSDKVP
+2138 TLTDYQNDKVP
-2149 SFIPPLNSNDNY
+2149 FFIPPLNSNDNY
-2161 TLQVTGVSVDGTDTS
+2161 TLLVSGVSVDGADTS
-2176 EPSASLAL
+2176 EPSTPLAL
-2184 PIKIDTIADKILN
+2184 PIKITTVADKILN
-2197 DELNKVTF
+2197 DELNEVTF
-2205 DYGGQTSD
+2205 DYDGQASD
-2213 NYAVILEE
+2213 SYAVILEE
-2221 SALDAANSEIAFRS
+2221 SDLDAADNEIDFNT
-2235 IFKTPEDIRSY
+2235 IFQTPEAIRSY
-2246 DDDGSEIVT
+2246 DNDGSEVVT
-2255 YVITGLDDRFAMQ
+2255 YVITGLDDRFTMQ

-2276 GEGTARQW
+2276 GQGTARQW
-2284 VVTDEAINNGEIILK
+2284 VVTDEAINNGEIVLK
-2299 TADNFAG
+2299 TEDNFAG

-2327 NLQPVQIFVKPDA
+2327 NIQPVQIFVKPDA
-2340 LDNDVVNPTAE
+2340 LDNDVVNPTAV
-2351 QNENDSVTLD
+2351 QNENASVTLD
-2361 FERAFRRTDNPD
+2361 FERAFRRTDNTD
-2373 DWTSGV
+2373 NWTSGV
-2379 EELKSVAI
+2379 EELNSMAI
-2387 SVTDLEALGVQL
+2387 SLTDLEALGVQL
-2399 TVGVGVNSV
+2399 TVGSIDGVGGV
-2408 VITSANLEVADAG
+2408 VITTDQADTEG
-2421 FYTIERDSEGALPKA
+2421 FYTIIRGSNGEFNA
-2436 SIIAIPAEPASSES
+2436 SIEATAAEPASAQS
-2450 GFVNYQSGN
+2450 GFVNHKSGN
-2459 DVYDFG
+2459 DVYQFG

-2484 VYQTSQTRETT
+2484 VYQTTLTRDTN
-2495 FVVDVLPTTNVPS
+2495 FVVDVLPITDAPS

-2521 DIDNADVADDEVI
+2521 DIVNADTADDEFI

-2552 VQVDGVPDG
+2552 VQVGGVPDG

-2566 DANGD
+2566 DANGN

-2580 GDTWYVDF
+2580 GDTWYVVF
-2588 DDETIDTFITASVD
+2588 DDETIDTSITASVD

-2614 NADGLTITVTA
+2614 NAENVPITVTA

-2631 DVEKSADATFELT
+2631 DVEQLAQAIFDLT
-2644 LITGMDGGVEEPPE
+2644 LVTGTDGGGEVPPE
-2658 LVADLIVKSITL
+2658 LVADLIVQPITL
-2670 TEDGAGQSLDNF
+2670 TEDGAGQSLNNF
-2682 IIGSLNQVAYD
+2682 IVGTLNQVAYD
-2693 NQTSAPISFTI
+2693 NQMSAPISFTI

-2709 DVVLQTSNGVSLSKQ
+2709 DVVLESSNGVLLSKQ
-2724 GNTWLISGNVTSD
+2724 GSTWLISGNVTSD
-2737 SDIADLLSNI
+2737 SDIAELLSNI
-2747 SIIPTSDY
+2747 SIVPTSDY
-2755 STNNQSEAVALDISF
+2755 STNNQSEAVNLDISF

-2790 IGDPDTNDST
+2790 IGDPGTNDST

-2807 DYFGF
+2807 DYFSF
-2812 HEEDP
+2812 HEDDP
-2817 TAAQNDDNIVI
+2817 TAPQNDDNIVI
-2828 AEDETRTLTL
+2828 EEDAEKTLTL
-2838 DLTKTA
+2838 NLTNTV
-2844 DVGNVEIIGGNVYL
+2844 DVGNVEVIGGNVYL
-2858 QFADNASVNG
+2858 QFADSASING
-2868 TLEDSNGVPLAT
+2868 TLRDTNGEPLDT
-2880 VSNPAGLPIGEYF
+2880 VSNPTG
-2893 VLPVG
+2893 LPVG
-2898 ANNPTS
+2898 TYFALPVGTDNPTS
-2904 ANFNFIP
+2904 VSFNFVP
-2911 ERNEDGATVIEAYVV
+2911 EPNEDGATAIEAYVV

-2932 IPDHDIT
+2932 ISDHDTT
-2939 TLVSRKDFEV
+2939 TLVSRKDFEI

-2972 EDQGEIGDT
+2972 EDQGEIGVN
-2981 TDVNVVSIVYDTV
+2981 TDINVVSIVYDTV
-2994 QTDEDEGDNDQPA
+2994 QTDEDDQPA
-3007 SFIINNIND
+3007 TFILDNVND

-3041 LPSTETNPT
+3041 LPSTEINPT

-3061 SGTSSAV
+3061 SGTSSANV
-3068 ISVLS
+3068 SVLS
-3073 TDGLQGDTTT
+3073 TDGLQGDATT
-3083 VDLVFNPIADG
+3083 VALVFKPIADG
-3094 VELTPQNSAG
+3094 VELTPQNSASD
-3104 KAYTWVELNTNAK
+3104 AYTWVALNTNAK
-3117 MEDTDGNDTGEGG
+3117 MEDTDSNGIDEGG

-3138 TPEDGKPFDE
+3138 TPESDKPFDE
-3148 SMLFRIGDTGE
+3148 TMLFRIGDTGE
-3159 VIGLRNADNDGDEVS
+3159 VIGLRNAEVDSDGIS

-3199 QSYNGTITYTGK
+3199 QAYNGTITYTGK
-3211 TVETSDPDQVFSSE
+3211 TVETSDPEQVFSSE

-3242 GEQNDTITTTNSS
+3242 GEQNDTITTTNRS
-3255 TTVNSGVGDDSITG
+3255 TTVNSGAGDDRITG
-3269 GAGDDFLDGGTGVN
+3269 GAGDDFLDGGTGIN

-3291 DTLVFSFDNSLMDGG
+3291 DTLVFSADNTLMDGG
-3306 DGIDTLL
+3306 NGIDTLL
-3313 INVANTTIDF
+3313 INVNNTTIDF
-3323 GGFDSG
+3323 GDFDNS
-3329 VIENIEMID
+3329 VIDNMEVID

-3354 VITMTESNNELFING
+3354 VITMTDSNNELFING
-3369 DDEDKISLTAEFV
+3369 DDEDEVSLTADFV
-3382 EQEVSDQADYI
+3382 AQQVSDQADYT
-3393 QYQSTIDSTVNLYVH
+3393 QYQSTIDPTVNLYVH
-3408 EDITI
+3408 DDITI